1 MGQHERCLKG
11 LGADVVRKDIVGK
24 KDLVLF
30 GAGVEIDGP
39 DRSHFENVVDDFHS
53 LSFNPHQSIH
63 ASNDDTLLQRDIFGI
78 AGVNECRR
86 VAGASGIR
94 KAAGDLDIAAPQ
106 HKEDP

>member
-1 MGQHERCLKG
+1 MSQHERRLKG
-11 LGADVVRKDIVGK
+11 LAADVVRKDIVGK

-39 DRSHFENVVDDFHS
+39 DRSLFENVVDDFHA
-53 LSFNPHQSIH
+53 LSFNTHQSIH
-63 ASNDDTLLQRDIFGI
+63 AANDDTLLQRDIAGI

-86 VAGASGIR
+86 VAGTSGIR
-94 KAAGDLDIAAPQ
+94 ETAVDPDIAAPQ